1 LIKIVLKTKQKKK
14 KIMLEKKQKM
24 KKNEKTKKTC
34 KKAIILFSHVLEY

>member
-24 KKNEKTKKTC
+24 KKNEKTKNTC